1 MAIVE
6 SLNQEV
12 STSFVAF
19 VEACNVVTSTD
30 DFLLFVY
37 PKLREIVPHK
47 IFAFD
52 ISVKE
57 RDHAAFRVSPDA
69 ADETSCRI
77 TVIDNHVVQPLIQEW
92 KLSMQPLFYD
102 TEVIRRDGA
111 ERSRVAEL
119 FDKAVNNIAGHGVL
133 DHTGEVPS
141 FFVFGGIDEWTIR
154 EDFMIRLLV
163 PHLHFSML
171 RIFKLKHNHERA
183 LLSAREKEVLGWI
196 STGKS
201 NTEIAGLVGI
211 SPWTVKIHVRN
222 LMAKLEASSRSQ
234 AVAKAYQLRIIG
246 MH

>member
-1 MAIVE
+1 MAIVD

-19 VEACNVVTSTD
+19 VEACNCVASRD

-37 PKLREIVPHK
+37 PKLREIVPHE

-52 ISVKE
+52 IGAEE
-57 RDHAAFRVSPDA
+57 RDHATFRVSPGA
-69 ADETSCRI
+69 VDEKLCQI
-77 TVIDNHVVQPLIQEW
+77 TAVDNCMVKFLIQEW

-102 TEVIRRDGA
+102 TEVIQRDGA
-111 ERSRVAEL
+111 KRSRVREL
-119 FDKAVNNIAGHGVL
+119 FNKAVNNIAGHGVL
-133 DHTGEVPS
+133 DHNGEVPS

-171 RIFKLKHNHERA
+171 RIFKLNHNHERA
-183 LLSAREKEVLGWI
+183 LLSSREKEVLSWI